1 MLNGF
6 ILIYVFVIG
15 LILGSFYNVCIYRIP
30 KGESVAFPPS
40 HCTNCSTRLKALD
53 LIPVLSYVFLKG
65 KCRYCKDKISP
76 RYAVIELLTG
86 ILFAA
91 LYFEYGFSFSFLK
104 YAVLTSF
111 LIVIGMID
119 YDTTDVYF
127 KTTISGIISGIIFLV
142 LGYFQGLGVMT
153 FIYGGLVSGLF
164 ITIIIL
170 LTKGM
175 GWGDV
180 EICFMCGLYLGLSK
194 SFLLLFLSFVVGGL
208 IGGILIL
215 TKKKSRKDY
224 IPFGPFIAI
233 AGVLTMLFADKIIG
247 WYVRSIMF

>member
-1 MLNGF
+1 MLNWF

-30 KGESVAFPPS
+30 KGVSVAFPPS

-53 LIPVLSYVFLKG
+53 LIPVLSYIFLKG

-91 LYFEYGFSFSFLK
+91 LYLVYDLSFLFLK

-111 LIVIGMID
+111 LMVIGMID

-127 KTTISGIISGIIFLV
+127 KTTISGIIAGIIFLV
-142 LGYFQGLGVMT
+142 IGYFQGFGIMT
-153 FIYGGLVSGLF
+153 FIYGALLGGLF
-164 ITIIIL
+164 ITLIIL

-180 EICFMCGLYLGLSK
+180 EICLMCGLYLGLSK
-194 SFLLLFLSFVVGGL
+194 SILLLFLSFVVGGL
-208 IGGILIL
+208 MGGILIL
-215 TKKKSRKDY
+215 TKEKSRKDY

-233 AGVLTMLFADKIIG
+233 AAVLTMLFADKIIG
-247 WYVRSIMF
+247 WYVSGIMF